1 MRPSTPRTKPK
12 DLSSTNPQ
20 FLTPSTKRPK
30 SQVFSSTSPNFYS
43 AKSPQK
49 TPKVD
54 LKQLFRKNSHLY
66 LKEELGNNIDEVLSK
81 VYDSVLTKKNER
93 EDVAIKQEILLKEIK
108 ALEKDILPLVFKKK
122 ALQQEVE
129 HEKLLFQQ
137 YEGSLRGL
145 QEKAFKK
152 KDEIQE
158 KHEKMKEKIAILT
171 AKTKDLVQENAK
183 LGNEIIAQR
192 SHQRGKIGELRQ
204 EFAECKEL
212 LKQAEI
218 FEEEMIKKHEI
229 MKNSHF
235 ERIQKLKNKERAF
248 LGIIKH

>member
-1 MRPSTPRTKPK
+1 M
-12 DLSSTNPQ
+12 
-20 FLTPSTKRPK
+20 
-30 SQVFSSTSPNFYS
+30 
-43 AKSPQK
+43 
-49 TPKVD
+49 
-54 LKQLFRKNSHLY
+54 
-66 LKEELGNNIDEVLSK
+66 
-81 VYDSVLTKKNER
+81 
-93 EDVAIKQEILLKEIK
+93 
-108 ALEKDILPLVFKKK
+108 
-122 ALQQEVE
+122 
-129 HEKLLFQQ
+129 
-137 YEGSLRGL
+137 

-158 KHEKMKEKIAILT
+158 KNEKMKEKIAILT

-183 LGNEIIAQR
+183 IGNEIIAQR

-204 EFAECKEL
+204 EFTECKEL